1 MSVNKDFFRTRDTN
15 YDFQSAGRPESA
27 WREAS
32 QLTDTLVPTHCA
44 FCGVQCGMYLRV
56 ADGQVVGV
64 EPRDYPHNRGSL
76 CPKGVVAYQQVNHP
90 DRLTTPLIRRGGKS
104 GKLEP
109 ATWDEALDYVV
120 RRWQDIQAAHGKDA
134 VAVYSGSS
142 MTNEKCY
149 LMGKFARVG
158 LGTRH
163 VDYNGRLCM
172 SSAAAAY
179 AKAFGI
185 DRSPLP
191 MPDVALADCLLVVG
205 SNVAECFPVMMQWLW
220 KARDN
225 GASLIVLDP
234 RETPT
239 ARTAD
244 LWLPVRPGTD
254 VAVLNAMLRQIVH
267 DGLVDEAYVRE
278 RTVGWDE
285 VRAAI
290 EPYTPEAAERIAGV
304 PAERIVAAARL
315 YGRAARSLIMHA
327 RGIEHSTH
335 GVNNCLACINLALAR
350 GQVGKPGSGTMMLT
364 GQGNGQG
371 GREVGQKANQLPGY
385 RHIDVPE
392 ERQYVADVWGI
403 PEPELPQE
411 GAAATEMVRLMAAGE
426 IKSCLVICSNLMV
439 SLPELATVQKALQN
453 LDPLVVIDF
462 FLSETAEQADVVLP
476 GSVWCEDEGTTTNLE
491 GRVIKINRAADPP
504 GEARRDLWIVCELA
518 RRLGREQF
526 FPFRSSREV
535 WEELRV
541 ASKGGVADYY
551 GITWEKIDAQ
561 DGVFWPCP
569 SEDHPGTPRLYAER
583 FGHPDGK
590 ARFTPLEYTPP
601 AEEPGGEFPFRL
613 TTGRVVYH
621 YLSGNQTRRLG
632 FLNSQAPE
640 PWVEI
645 HPLAAARLGVQN
657 DEVVRVRTPRGSM
670 ELKALVV
677 PTIRPDTLFI
687 PFHYGHRGAVNQLTN
702 PAVDPTVKIPEY
714 KACAAAVER
723 LDGRPPEGPEQPLG
737 VPAAPSV
744 SATPGAAVQPLPW
757 ATATSAVQENF
768 TSHTAPKMFPYA
780 AGESQSPAE
789 ADAKRY

>member
-1 MSVNKDFFRTRDTN
+1 MSVNKDVFTQREFN
-15 YDFQSAGRPESA
+15 SDFQRAGAPATGWPGSTHVA
-27 WREAS
+27 DA
-32 QLTDTLVPTHCA
+32 LVPTHCS

-56 ADGQVVGV
+56 TGGQVTGV
-64 EPRDYPHNRGSL
+64 EARDYPHNRGSL
-76 CPKGVVAYQQVNHP
+76 CPKGIVAYQQVGHP
-90 DRLTTPLIRRGGKS
+90 ERLTYPLVRRGGK
-104 GKLEP
+104 GGQLER

-120 RRWQDIQAAHGKDA
+120 SRWQAVQAAHGKDA

-163 VDYNGRLCM
+163 IDYNGRLCM
-172 SSAAAAY
+172 SAAATAY
-179 AKAFGI
+179 YKAFGL

-191 MPDVALADCLLVVG
+191 LTDIPLAQCLLVVG
-205 SNVAECFPVMMQWLW
+205 SNVAECFPIAMNWLW
-220 KARDN
+220 QARDS

-254 VAVLNAMLRQIVH
+254 LAVLNAMLRQIIH

-278 RTVGWDE
+278 RTLGWDA
-285 VRAAI
+285 VRAAV
-290 EPYTPEAAERIAGV
+290 EPYTPEVAEKIAGV

-350 GQVGKPGSGTMMLT
+350 GQVGTPGGGTMMLT

-371 GREVGQKANQLPGY
+371 GREMGQKANQLPGY
-385 RHIDVPE
+385 RKIDDPADRAHIA
-392 ERQYVADVWGI
+392 QVWGI
-403 PEPELPQE
+403 PEAELPQE
-411 GAAATEMVRLMAAGE
+411 GAAATEMVRLMADGE
-426 IKSCLVICSNLMV
+426 IKSALVICSNLMV
-439 SLPELATVQKALQN
+439 SLPEVAVVERALAR
-453 LDPLVVIDF
+453 LDPLVVVDF
-462 FLSETAEQADVVLP
+462 FLSETAARADVVLP

-491 GRVIKINRAADPP
+491 GRVVKINKAAEPP
-504 GEARRDLWIVCELA
+504 GEARRDVWIACELA
-518 RRLGREQF
+518 RRLGRGRQF
-526 FPFRSSREV
+526 VYESTREV
-535 WEELRV
+535 WQELR
-541 ASKGGVADYY
+541 AATRGAPADYS

-561 DGVFWPCP
+561 NGVFWPCP
-569 SEDHPGTPRLYAER
+569 SEDHPGTPRLFTER
-583 FGHPDGK
+583 FAHADGR
-590 ARFTPLEYTPP
+590 ARLFPLEYTPP

-621 YLSGNQTRRLG
+621 YLSGTQTRRLE

-645 HPLAAARLGVQN
+645 HPRSARRLGIQ
-657 DEVVRVRTPRGSM
+657 DGEVVRVRTARGAM
-670 ELKALVV
+670 DLKALVV

-687 PFHYGHRGAVNQLTN
+687 PFHYGNRQAVNLLTN
-702 PAVDPTVKIPEY
+702 PATDPTVKIPEY
-714 KACAAAVER
+714 KACAATVER
-723 LDGRPPEGPEQPLG
+723 LDGRPAEGPPEWS
-737 VPAAPSV
+737 VPATGGGPRVNFSPS
-744 SATPGAAVQPLPW
+744 S
-757 ATATSAVQENF
+757 E
-768 TSHTAPKMFPYA
+768 PKMFPYGS
-780 AGESQSPAE
+780 GEQHSPAE
-789 ADAKRY
+789 VEGKRF

>member
-1 MSVNKDFFRTRDTN
+1 MSVNKDFFDRDRDFN
-15 YDFQSAGRPESA
+15 YDFQRAGAPSTGWDGADRLA
-27 WREAS
+27 EA
-32 QLTDTLVPTHCA
+32 LVPTHCA

-56 ADGQVVGV
+56 SDGKVIGV
-64 EPRDYPHNRGSL
+64 EPRDFPHNRGSL

-90 DRLTTPLIRRGGKS
+90 DRLTQPLIRRGGK
-104 GKLEP
+104 GGHLEP
-109 ATWDEALDYVV
+109 ASWDEALDYVAK
-120 RRWQDIQAAHGKDA
+120 RWREVQARHGRDA

-158 LGTRH
+158 LRTRH
-163 VDYNGRLCM
+163 IDYNGRLCM
-172 SSAAAAY
+172 SSAAMAY
-179 AKAFGI
+179 SRAFGL
-185 DRSPLP
+185 DRAPLP
-191 MPDVALADCLLVVG
+191 MPDIALTGCLLVVG
-205 SNVAECFPVMMQWLW
+205 ANVAECFPVAMQWLW
-220 KARDN
+220 RARDK
-225 GASLIVLDP
+225 GAPLIVVDP
-234 RETPT
+234 RETPV

-267 DGLVDEAYVRE
+267 DGLVDEAYICE
-278 RTVGWDE
+278 RTVGWDD
-285 VRAAI
+285 VRAAV
-290 EPYTPEAAERIAGV
+290 EPYTPEVAERIAGV
-304 PAERIVAAARL
+304 PAERILAAARL
-315 YGRAARSLIMHA
+315 YGRAGTSLIMHA

-350 GQVGKPGSGTMMLT
+350 GQVGKPGGGAMMLT

-403 PEPELPQE
+403 PVEELPWE
-411 GAAATEMVRLMAAGE
+411 GAAATEMVRLMADGD

-439 SLPELATVQKALQN
+439 SLPEIAVVQRALQN

-462 FLSETAEQADVVLP
+462 FMSETARLADVVLP

-491 GRVIKINRAADPP
+491 GRVIKINHAADPP
-504 GEARRDLWIVCELA
+504 GTARRDTDIICDLA
-518 RRLGREQF
+518 RRLGRGQF
-526 FPFRSSREV
+526 FPYRSSREI

-541 ASKGGVADYY
+541 ASKGGLADYA

-569 SEDHPGTPRLYAER
+569 SEDHPGTPRLFTER
-583 FGHPDGK
+583 FAHPDGR
-590 ARFTPLEYTPP
+590 ARFFAIEYAPP
-601 AEEPGGEFPFRL
+601 AEEPGGDYPFRL

-632 FLNSQAPE
+632 FLQSQAPE

-645 HPLAAARLGVQN
+645 HPQAAARLGIEN
-657 DEVVRVRTPRGSM
+657 DDRVRVRTPRGAM
-670 ELKALVV
+670 ELKALVA

-687 PFHYGHRGAVNQLTN
+687 PFHYGDREAVNQLTN

-714 KACAAAVER
+714 KVCAAAVER
-723 LDGRPPEGPEQPLG
+723 LDAQPKAG
-737 VPAAPSV
+737 
-744 SATPGAAVQPLPW
+744 TGGAR
-757 ATATSAVQENF
+757 ENF
-768 TSHTAPKMFPYA
+768 TAANAPKMFPYEV
-780 AGESQSPAE
+780 GETTAPPEEQG
-789 ADAKRY
+789 KRY